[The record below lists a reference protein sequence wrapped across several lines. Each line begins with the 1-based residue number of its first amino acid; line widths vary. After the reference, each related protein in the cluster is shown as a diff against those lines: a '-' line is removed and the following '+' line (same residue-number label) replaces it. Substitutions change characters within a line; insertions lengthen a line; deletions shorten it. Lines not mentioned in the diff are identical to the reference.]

1 MIGPTSD
8 DREARLAALWAQA
21 REWER
26 RTFSN
31 VTVTDPTSGIALLE
45 VTPLP
50 ADPGKS
56 LVAVR
61 DYNGHDLL
69 KNDVNSGWGLAAP
82 QNAYPV
88 NPALPAI
95 KNTSTSFVE
104 SWLYAGFTYSRTVE
118 WAYVAGTEFTDTVA
132 ECRLEWAAGIGPS
145 WTVVPGSTFQ
155 SNEDVSDPA
164 TVFTVFSGTLTLPI
178 AAAGQ
183 FHSVRLMQ
191 RKASGPGLNTYC
203 SPVYLNAI

>member
-1 MIGPTSD
+1 MIGPTND
-8 DREARLAALWAQA
+8 NDENRLAALWAQA

-31 VTVTDPTSGIALLE
+31 VTVTDPASGTALLE

-56 LVAVR
+56 QVVVR
-61 DYNGHDLL
+61 DYNGHELL
-69 KNDVNSGWGLAAP
+69 KNDTNSGWGLAAP

-95 KNTSTSFVE
+95 SNTSTSFTE
-104 SWLYAGFTYSRTVE
+104 AWLYAGFTYSRTVE
-118 WAYVAGTEFTDTVA
+118 WAYVAGTEFTDTFV
-132 ECRLEWAAGIGPS
+132 ECRLEWAVGIGPS

-155 SNEDVSDPA
+155 SNDDLSDA
-164 TVFTVFSGTLTLPI
+164 STVFHVFSGTLTLPI
-178 AAAGQ
+178 AASGQ

-191 RKASGPGLNTYC
+191 RKVVGTGTKTWC